1 MTALVYFGDG
11 LWATRCLEKL
21 LSDGHRALA
30 VVGRSNPS
38 DTSLQE
44 LAKARGITL
53 LTPGKVNAEDFVE
66 RIRALRPEL
75 NISMSYNQILRRP
88 IIDTAPLGF
97 INCHAGK
104 LPRYRGR
111 NVINWAL
118 INNETEIGL
127 TIHYVNEGID
137 TGDIILQHC
146 LPMAWTDGYGDVLSA
161 VRDAFPG
168 LLSRAVSLLAVG
180 KAPRQPQNHA
190 LASYFTARRE
200 GDEWIDWRDS
210 SLNIYNKIRAITAPG
225 AGARA
230 RMAGERITLWR
241 ARYETA
247 WPAYIATPGEVV
259 GREDGGIRVKTG
271 DSTILLTEIE
281 STKISFPI
289 GARFELA
296 AGPTCR

>member
-66 RIRALRPEL
+66 RISALRPEL

-137 TGDIILQHC
+137 TGDIIL
-146 LPMAWTDGYGDVLSA
+146 
-161 VRDAFPG
+161 
-168 LLSRAVSLLAVG
+168 
-180 KAPRQPQNHA
+180 
-190 LASYFTARRE
+190 
-200 GDEWIDWRDS
+200 
-210 SLNIYNKIRAITAPG
+210 
-225 AGARA
+225 
-230 RMAGERITLWR
+230 
-241 ARYETA
+241 
-247 WPAYIATPGEVV
+247 
-259 GREDGGIRVKTG
+259 
-271 DSTILLTEIE
+271 
-281 STKISFPI
+281 
-289 GARFELA
+289 
-296 AGPTCR
+296 